1 MKNYFDINWPSVPFK
16 IAEKFKV
23 HRKKVHVSIER
34 EVYSSPGSNSVLTK
48 VFVVLSIYNFDSR
61 VKDKDQAKFEAEDI
75 TEEVLEYDSKNLP
88 NVANIEMTPNDAKN
102 NGKDWKF
109 VVNYDV
115 KRPAD
120 GNDVQIGA
128 GKFIHYFSADN
139 LPTMPK
145 HIIFVL
151 DIRLFHVIARK

>member
-1 MKNYFDINWPSVPFK
+1 M
-16 IAEKFKV
+16 
-23 HRKKVHVSIER
+23 
-34 EVYSSPGSNSVLTK
+34 
-48 VFVVLSIYNFDSR
+48 VFVVLSIYNFESR

-128 GKFIHYFSADN
+128 GKFVHYFSADN

-151 DIRLFHVIARK
+151 DIRLFHVIAKVRFLYQCSDHLSHSKNFTSLFPLIFLSKHISLYALGRLK

>member
-1 MKNYFDINWPSVPFK
+1 MLERI
-16 IAEKFKV
+16 KV
-23 HRKKVHVSIER
+23 M
-34 EVYSSPGSNSVLTK
+34 
-48 VFVVLSIYNFDSR
+48 VFVVLSVYNFESR

-75 TEEVLEYDSKNLP
+75 TEEVLEYDSKNMP
-88 NVANIEMTPNDAKN
+88 NVADIEMTPNNAKN

-151 DIRLFHVIARK
+151 DIR

>member
-1 MKNYFDINWPSVPFK
+1 MAS
-16 IAEKFKV
+16 
-23 HRKKVHVSIER
+23 
-34 EVYSSPGSNSVLTK
+34 
-48 VFVVLSIYNFDSR
+48 VVLSIYNFESR

-75 TEEVLEYDSKNLP
+75 TGEVLEYDSKIMP

-128 GKFIHYFSADN
+128 GKFVHYFSADN

-151 DIRLFHVIARK
+151 DIRSFHVVLENNYVQYLQINLCQKLLFLHGLTHNMTTDCSWELP

>member
-1 MKNYFDINWPSVPFK
+1 M
-16 IAEKFKV
+16 
-23 HRKKVHVSIER
+23 
-34 EVYSSPGSNSVLTK
+34 
-48 VFVVLSIYNFDSR
+48 VFVVLSIYNFESR
-61 VKDKDQAKFEAEDI
+61 IKDKDQAKFEAEDI
-75 TEEVLEYDSKNLP
+75 TEEVLDHDSKNMP
-88 NVANIEMTPNDAKN
+88 NVANIEMSPNDAKN

-128 GKFIHYFSADN
+128 GKFVHYFSADN

-151 DIRLFHVIARK
+151 DIRLFHVNTSQKITTTHAILDHWDTNMQTILKCFTL

>member
-1 MKNYFDINWPSVPFK
+1 MYVP
-16 IAEKFKV
+16 
-23 HRKKVHVSIER
+23 IER
-34 EVYSSPGSNSVLTK
+34 GVYSRAGSNSAHTK
-48 VFVVLSIYNFDSR
+48 VVVVLSIYNFDSR

-75 TEEVLEYDSKNLP
+75 TEEVLEQDSENMP

-128 GKFIHYFSADN
+128 GKFLHYFSADN

-151 DIRLFHVIARK
+151 DIRLFHVDTSK

>member
-1 MKNYFDINWPSVPFK
+1 
-16 IAEKFKV
+16 
-23 HRKKVHVSIER
+23 
-34 EVYSSPGSNSVLTK
+34 
-48 VFVVLSIYNFDSR
+48 
-61 VKDKDQAKFEAEDI
+61 
-75 TEEVLEYDSKNLP
+75 
-88 NVANIEMTPNDAKN
+88 MTPSDAKN

-128 GKFIHYFSADN
+128 GKFVHYFSADN

-151 DIRLFHVIARK
+151 DIRLFHVSAKSQLISKCPYEKSVSSKIPTKKFPRFLP

>member
-1 MKNYFDINWPSVPFK
+1 M
-16 IAEKFKV
+16 E
-23 HRKKVHVSIER
+23 H
-34 EVYSSPGSNSVLTK
+34 
-48 VFVVLSIYNFDSR
+48 
-61 VKDKDQAKFEAEDI
+61 
-75 TEEVLEYDSKNLP
+75 DSKNMP
-88 NVANIEMTPNDAKN
+88 NFANIEMTPNDAKN

-128 GKFIHYFSADN
+128 GKFLHYFSADN

-151 DIRLFHVIARK
+151 DIRLFHVDTSK

>member
-1 MKNYFDINWPSVPFK
+1 MICWN
-16 IAEKFKV
+16 
-23 HRKKVHVSIER
+23 
-34 EVYSSPGSNSVLTK
+34 VLRSW
-48 VFVVLSIYNFDSR
+48 FVVLSIYNFESR

-75 TEEVLEYDSKNLP
+75 TEEVLEHDSKNMP
-88 NVANIEMTPNDAKN
+88 NVANIEMTANDAKN

-128 GKFIHYFSADN
+128 GKFVHYFSADN

-151 DIRLFHVIARK
+151 DIRLFHVVARK